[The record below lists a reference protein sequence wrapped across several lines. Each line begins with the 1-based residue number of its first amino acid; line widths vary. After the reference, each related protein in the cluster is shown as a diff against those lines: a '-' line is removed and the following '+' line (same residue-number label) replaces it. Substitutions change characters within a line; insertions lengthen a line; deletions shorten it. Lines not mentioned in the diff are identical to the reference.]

1 MIDNHLD
8 YVRFLASIWLHP
20 VDTVVLAV
28 LKVNPV
34 NEVTFKVVIK
44 VKDIVAWKQ
53 EFLSYFFCYFF
64 PREVNG
70 YLFSSKYNVSLA
82 EVKGHSSQWETDLR
96 T

>member
-44 VKDIVAWKQ
+44 VQDIVAWKQ
-53 EFLSYFFCYFF
+53 EFLSYFFLLFF
-64 PREVNG
+64 PSRSKW
-70 YLFSSKYNVSLA
+70 LFII
-82 EVKGHSSQWETDLR
+82 Q
-96 T
+96 

>member
-1 MIDNHLD
+1 MMIDNHLD

-44 VKDIVAWKQ
+44 VQDIMA
-53 EFLSYFFCYFF
+53 
-64 PREVNG
+64 
-70 YLFSSKYNVSLA
+70 
-82 EVKGHSSQWETDLR
+82 
-96 T
+96 